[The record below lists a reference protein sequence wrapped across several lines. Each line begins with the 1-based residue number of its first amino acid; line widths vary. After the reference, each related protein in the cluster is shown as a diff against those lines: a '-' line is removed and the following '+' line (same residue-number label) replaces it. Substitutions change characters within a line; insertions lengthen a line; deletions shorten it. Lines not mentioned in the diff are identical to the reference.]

1 MGLTNVMLIKQG
13 HNFASPLGRNEECQ
27 SYGVVPPKLIDLEI
41 WITKSVITNKGW
53 HMNII
58 NIGQSIFECH
68 DVIPNDVTIRS

>member
-41 WITKSVITNKGW
+41 WITKSVITNKG
-53 HMNII
+53 
-58 NIGQSIFECH
+58 
-68 DVIPNDVTIRS
+68 